1 MGTSLLYSVLS
12 SGVQVI
18 TAPGTWMGNL
28 LRVRAY
34 LYLDLFRPASAS
46 TLMMS
51 CVLFRDTTVSSIMC
65 PTSKQPKVLLLED
78 AHWSASIIALLTGAE
93 FEVIQ
98 TQDVAE
104 AWAILDAR
112 DDVDVLLAD
121 IDIPSPTG
129 GIDLGWYVQD
139 RWPGLGLVLTSG
151 QVRHLRP
158 DEIPGDGC
166 FLPHPIPAD
175 TLLDE
180 IRLAAHR
187 L

>member
-1 MGTSLLYSVLS
+1 
-12 SGVQVI
+12 
-18 TAPGTWMGNL
+18 
-28 LRVRAY
+28 
-34 LYLDLFRPASAS
+34 
-46 TLMMS
+46 
-51 CVLFRDTTVSSIMC
+51 MC
-65 PTSKQPKVLLLED
+65 PTPKQPKVLLLED
-78 AHWSASIIALLTGAE
+78 THWSASIIALLTRAE

-98 TQDVAE
+98 AQDVDE
-104 AWAILDAR
+104 AWATLDTR

-121 IDIPSPTG
+121 IDIPSPVG
-129 GIDLGWYVQD
+129 GVELGRYVHD
-139 RWPGLGLVLTSG
+139 RWPRLGLVLTSG

-158 DEIPGDGC
+158 DEVPGDGC